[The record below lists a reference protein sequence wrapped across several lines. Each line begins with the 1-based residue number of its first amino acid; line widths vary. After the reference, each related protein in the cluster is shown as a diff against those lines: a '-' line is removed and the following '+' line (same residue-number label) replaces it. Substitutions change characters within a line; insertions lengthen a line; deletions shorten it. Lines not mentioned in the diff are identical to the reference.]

1 MSARRKALLLG
12 ATGLVGGHCLN
23 KLLADADYYGVVTL
37 GRKRLPL
44 EHEKLEQHLIDFKR
58 LPDFASLIEAED
70 IFSCLGTTIRK
81 ARTKEAFR
89 EVDFTYQYEVARIAA
104 QAGAEQLLLVSS
116 MGADARSAI
125 FYNRV
130 KGELEDAVS
139 KLPFGGIQIFRPSLL
154 LGAREEI
161 RPGERVS
168 EYAMKTFSFLL
179 AGPLEKYR
187 PVEASTVASA
197 MLRVAKE
204 HPAGINVF
212 PSDLISAMGGSD
224 A

>member
-12 ATGLVGGHCLN
+12 ATGLVGGHCLD
-23 KLLADADYYGVVTL
+23 KLLAAAAYDRVVTL
-37 GRKRLPL
+37 GRKLLPL
-44 EHEKLEQHLIDFKR
+44 EHEKLEQHLVDLTR

-89 EVDFTYQYEVARIAA
+89 EVDFKYQYEVARIASER
-104 QAGAEQLLLVSS
+104 GAEQLLLVAS

-139 KLPFGGIQIFRPSLL
+139 KLPLKGIQIFRPSLL
-154 LGAREEI
+154 RGAREEV

-168 EYAMKTFSFLL
+168 EHMMKTFSFLMV
-179 AGPLEKYR
+179 GPLEKYR
-187 PVEASTVASA
+187 PVEASMVASA
-197 MLRVAKE
+197 MLKIAKE

-212 PSDLISAMGGSD
+212 QSDSISAMG
-224 A
+224 

>member
-12 ATGLVGGHCLN
+12 ATGLVGGHCLA
-23 KLLADADYYGVVTL
+23 KLLADAAYGKVVTL
-37 GRKRLPL
+37 SRKPLPL
-44 EHEKLEQHLIDFKR
+44 EHEKLEQHLIDFTR
-58 LPDFASLIEAED
+58 LQDFASLIEAED
-70 IFSCLGTTIRK
+70 VFSCLGTTIKK
-81 ARTKEAFR
+81 ARTKDAFR
-89 EVDFTYQYEVARIAA
+89 EVDFTYQYEVARIASE
-104 QAGAEQLLLVSS
+104 AGAEQLLLVSS
-116 MGADARSAI
+116 MGADARSSI

-139 KLPFGGIQIFRPSLL
+139 GLPLSAIQIFRPSLL

-168 EYAMKTFSFLL
+168 EYMMKTFSFMMV
-179 AGPLEKYR
+179 GPIEKYR
-187 PVEASTVASA
+187 PVHASVVASA
-197 MLRVAKE
+197 MLKVAKE

-212 PSDLISAMGGSD
+212 QSDRISAMGGG

>member
-1 MSARRKALLLG
+1 
-12 ATGLVGGHCLN
+12 
-23 KLLADADYYGVVTL
+23 
-37 GRKRLPL
+37 
-44 EHEKLEQHLIDFKR
+44 
-58 LPDFASLIEAED
+58 
-70 IFSCLGTTIRK
+70 
-81 ARTKEAFR
+81 
-89 EVDFTYQYEVARIAA
+89 
-104 QAGAEQLLLVSS
+104 

-139 KLPFGGIQIFRPSLL
+139 KLPLSGIQIFRPSLL
-154 LGAREEI
+154 LGAREEV
-161 RPGERVS
+161 RTGERVS

-179 AGPLEKYR
+179 VGPLEKYR
-187 PVEASTVASA
+187 PVEASVVASA

-212 PSDLISAMGGSD
+212 QSDRICAMGDG

>member
-23 KLLADADYYGVVTL
+23 KLLADAAYDKVVAL
-37 GRKRLPL
+37 GRRPLPL
-44 EHEKLEQHLIDFKR
+44 EHEKLEQHTIDFAR
-58 LPDFASLIEAED
+58 LAEFAPLLQTQD

-81 ARTKEAFR
+81 AGTREAFR
-89 EVDFTYQYEVARIAA
+89 EVDYTYQYEAARLAA

-116 MGADARSAI
+116 MGANARSSI

-139 KLPFGGIQIFRPSLL
+139 KLPLRSVQIFRPSLL
-154 LGAREEI
+154 LGAREEF
-161 RPGERVS
+161 RRGERVS

-179 AGPLEKYR
+179 LGPLEKYR
-187 PVEASTVASA
+187 PVQASAVASA
-197 MLRVAKE
+197 MLKIAKE
-204 HPAGINVF
+204 HPAGVNIF
-212 PSDLISAMGGSD
+212 QSDRISALGDG